1 MDIKAL
7 MKKHGVTASL
17 VGGSLVIG
25 TAYGSCVLSP
35 DSAPAAE
42 APAEE
47 APETPEAPPA
57 EAPEEAE

>member
-17 VGGSLVIG
+17 IGGSLVIG

-35 DSAPAAE
+35 DSTPAAE
-42 APAEE
+42 APSEE
-47 APETPEAPPA
+47 PS
-57 EAPEEAE
+57 EEVIEEVEEEE